1 MPVRVVGFD
10 GDDTLWH
17 SETRFHVTQ
26 GEFHELLE
34 RHVPDADVDRRLAE
48 MEMKNLGIYGYGVK
62 SFTLSMLETAI
73 ELTEGRIPTS
83 DLEVILG
90 WGKGMLMEP
99 TELLDGVE
107 ETLRLLGGRYD
118 LLLITKG
125 DLFDQ
130 EGKLARSGLGDL
142 FLGASGGSMLT
153 IRRSYLTAI
162 RSDSERTSS
171 SSAETSSTAVPSSRS
186 WTMRR
191 WMNSIAPMSTPR
203 VGCAARR
210 TFGLLPISRATI
222 TFCWLPPE
230 RLRAATSML
239 GVRTSNSFTSRR
251 AHSRMATSF
260 SRSWFQE
267 NLDERSRPRIEFSA
281 MENDRTSPVPRRS
294 SGMKATPASRSVRAS

>member
-1 MPVRVVGFD
+1 MSVRVVGFD

-26 GEFHELLE
+26 GEFRDLLK

-142 FLGASGGSMLT
+142 FLGVEILSEKNTDSYRGVFT
-153 IRRSYLTAI
+153 RRAI
-162 RSDSERTSS
+162 KPEHFVMVGNSLRSDVVPVVSLGAQAVHIPYEVTWHHEHVPEEELPNEGWQRISS
-171 SSAETSSTAVPSSRS
+171 IRE
-186 WTMRR
+186 
-191 WMNSIAPMSTPR
+191 
-203 VGCAARR
+203 
-210 TFGLLPISRATI
+210 LPAI
-222 TFCWLPPE
+222 
-230 RLRAATSML
+230 
-239 GVRTSNSFTSRR
+239 
-251 AHSRMATSF
+251 
-260 SRSWFQE
+260 
-267 NLDERSRPRIEFSA
+267 LDEL
-281 MENDRTSPVPRRS
+281 
-294 SGMKATPASRSVRAS
+294 